1 MSKSLKELKEI
12 VSKIPLEPGIYLM
25 KDENQNIIYVGK
37 AKSLRK
43 RVRQYFQK
51 TNKSDR
57 IKKMVSLIQDIEY
70 IVTSNELEALVLEC
84 NYIKSHSPKFNVMLK
99 DDKTYPYIKITINE
113 KYPRI
118 YMTRLKKEDRAMYFG
133 PYTNVLAVK
142 EVLNMIREIFPLKRC
157 KYNLEKTKV
166 KPCLYFHIG
175 RCIAPCANEVSRQ
188 EYISMI
194 NEIVMFLQGKTNEIK
209 EKLNLQIEEYSKKLE
224 FEKANLTLKRLKS
237 IEAINQKQNVSNL
250 NENNSDIFGYI
261 LNNNTLYLQV
271 FKIREYKVV
280 LNDNLKFDNIEE
292 TELEETLLQIISMY
306 YLNNKQM
313 EIPKKIYINIDNE
326 KELDKIEEVLNNIS
340 DRKTQVISPK
350 KGEKLKLIKMVENN
364 IKINIEEEKTNVVEY
379 LKEKLNLDMELN
391 KIECYDISNLKNEY
405 IVGAMIRFENNKLN
419 KKMYRKFKIKTTNTQ
434 NDVQSMYE
442 VLSRR
447 LKHIDDWELPDVI
460 LMDGGKTQVNIAKKA
475 LREANIEIPVFG
487 MIKNDKHRTRGI
499 IDSNLNEIE
508 LNINENKQDKK
519 ILNFLTFLQ
528 DEVHRFV
535 IKYHRSLRD
544 KVK

>member
-1 MSKSLKELKEI
+1 M
-12 VSKIPLEPGIYLM
+12 
-25 KDENQNIIYVGK
+25 
-37 AKSLRK
+37 
-43 RVRQYFQK
+43 
-51 TNKSDR
+51 
-57 IKKMVSLIQDIEY
+57 
-70 IVTSNELEALVLEC
+70 
-84 NYIKSHSPKFNVMLK
+84 
-99 DDKTYPYIKITINE
+99 
-113 KYPRI
+113 
-118 YMTRLKKEDRAMYFG
+118 
-133 PYTNVLAVK
+133 
-142 EVLNMIREIFPLKRC
+142 
-157 KYNLEKTKV
+157 
-166 KPCLYFHIG
+166 
-175 RCIAPCANEVSRQ
+175 
-188 EYISMI
+188 
-194 NEIVMFLQGKTNEIK
+194 
-209 EKLNLQIEEYSKKLE
+209 
-224 FEKANLTLKRLKS
+224 
-237 IEAINQKQNVSNL
+237 
-250 NENNSDIFGYI
+250 
-261 LNNNTLYLQV
+261 

-340 DRKTQVISPK
+340 DMKTQVISPK

>member
-340 DRKTQVISPK
+340 DMKTQVISPK